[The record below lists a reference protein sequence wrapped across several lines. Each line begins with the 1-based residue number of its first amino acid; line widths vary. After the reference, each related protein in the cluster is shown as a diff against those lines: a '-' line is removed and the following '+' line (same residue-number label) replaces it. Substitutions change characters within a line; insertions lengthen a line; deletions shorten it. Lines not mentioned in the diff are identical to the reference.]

1 MGANIGTDI
10 EGIIRELNLSESE
23 VLFPLFEAVVN
34 SIQSIQERKDVS
46 KEAENVSI
54 YIERD
59 RQDQTIFEKEDYY
72 PIKSIKIIDN
82 GIGFTPA
89 NYNSFLKSHSTKK
102 INLGGK
108 GLGRFAILSVFDT
121 IKIKSFFKE
130 KTQDNINACEFELS
144 RKTGITEK
152 EISIPKSARIY
163 TEIELTD
170 INPKYKQA
178 TARFTQEYIADSILE
193 HCLLYYLSEDAPVI
207 EVTEDGETINLTN
220 QFNPH
225 DFVKH
230 TEKKKILKYNFTCYY
245 IKNSKTK
252 SHEYFLCAHNRK
264 VKSRRIDSIF
274 PIFTSKVVETN
285 EEYWLQTYVVSN
297 YLDDRVNIS
306 RSEIVFPKVKDDDSE
321 DGTIK
326 FGQETRTVIIEKDI
340 DKLVIDGLTTQYA
353 ELIDE
358 RKQYLQNKVNKFVN
372 SDEGLEYRT
381 LDVDDDFLT
390 SIPDT
395 ADEKKLDDIFHE
407 QQYKKYK
414 EIRKKRERLLNKD
427 FSRKKDYQALLKD
440 VVTLTTREGNA
451 RLAQYVSHRK
461 TIIDLLER
469 YLEWCEEKNNYKD
482 EATLHN
488 LIFVMGADQNI
499 TPYDAHNLWILDDRL
514 SFHRYILTNQLNP
527 IVLKRKKQIVILKR
541 TLQFMM
547 CLTRTTYTAKR
558 TIMRRL
564 HLLWFLNLS
573 VQTEILLMR
582 NLASK

>member
-1 MGANIGTDI
+1 MT
-10 EGIIRELNLSESE
+10 
-23 VLFPLFEAVVN
+23 
-34 SIQSIQERKDVS
+34 QSKSKVFLRK
-46 KEAENVSI
+46 
-54 YIERD
+54 
-59 RQDQTIFEKEDYY
+59 
-72 PIKSIKIIDN
+72 
-82 GIGFTPA
+82 
-89 NYNSFLKSHSTKK
+89 
-102 INLGGK
+102 
-108 GLGRFAILSVFDT
+108 
-121 IKIKSFFKE
+121 

-245 IKNSKTK
+245 IKNSKIK

-274 PIFTSKVVETN
+274 PIFTSKVVEN
-285 EEYWLQTYVVSN
+285 DEEYWLQTYVVSN

-514 SFHRYILTNQLNP
+514 SFHRYIYSDKSIKSHSPKKKKTDSNLETDIAIYDVFDTNYLYGEKNDYEEVASAVVFEFKRPDRNITYEEFSKQMREQIQAINEGKIKDKNHKHVLTSDKTPVFFYYVCDVNAYTN
-527 IVLKRKKQIVILKR
+527 LKKSAIYEGFTETPYKSLI
-541 TLQFMM
+541 
-547 CLTRTTYTAKR
+547 
-558 TIMRRL
+558 RL
-564 HLLWFLNLS
+564 SNN
-573 VQTEILLMR
+573 VYQEILTYQTLIVNARRR
-582 NLASK
+582 NKAFFKKLGIE